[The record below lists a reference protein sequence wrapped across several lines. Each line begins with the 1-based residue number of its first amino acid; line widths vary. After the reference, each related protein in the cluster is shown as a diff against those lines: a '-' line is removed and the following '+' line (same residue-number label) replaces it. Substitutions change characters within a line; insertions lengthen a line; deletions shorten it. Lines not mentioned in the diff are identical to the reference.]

1 MIDKILNWQS
11 GSDIE
16 EWEKTLLESKNPRN
30 LYIASHYIKD
40 LDIEKIENEL
50 LNLQDEK
57 YLHNFFVKILKNF
70 YLKFIQLLLHYRL
83 QKLFLIREQHLYLN
97 LPTYFLAF
105 YNSFY
110 PLK

>member
-30 LYIASHYIKD
+30 LYIASHYIKEM
-40 LDIEKIENEL
+40 DIEKKENEI

-57 YLHNFFVKILKNF
+57 YLHNFFFF
-70 YLKFIQLLLHYRL
+70 Y
-83 QKLFLIREQHLYLN
+83 
-97 LPTYFLAF
+97 
-105 YNSFY
+105 
-110 PLK
+110 